1 MHRGRGLLAS
11 SADKRQKAAEQNCGC
26 PRPSTD
32 AAQASGTSSP
42 TTLSR
47 FVPAGRHPA
56 SCAQTAN
63 LNTVMGGNR
72 AIHPK
77 STLLVWARAL
87 MYAQPDAA
95 AAAKHLLLLLS
106 AGALPEG
113 APLPFCLSVGDLVTQ
128 KNLNLFTPSLHM
140 PCFQCHRTYWGLVSE
155 ALHVLTKHSGQYGN
169 APCYFWQRCH
179 FI

>member
-1 MHRGRGLLAS
+1 MASWQAVRTRGRKLQSRTASAPDPAPTLHRLQGL
-11 SADKRQKAAEQNCGC
+11 RPQ
-26 PRPSTD
+26 PRYPVLF
-32 AAQASGTSSP
+32 QQG
-42 TTLSR
+42 
-47 FVPAGRHPA
+47 GNPA